1 MKLKF
6 HDIAS
11 AKYHNKPIEVRC
23 RVSGKS
29 ISPYAIPRKIRVKT
43 EEGTWVIEIKPGDE
57 NILRFLDIKTSQIGI
72 VLTQLY
78 GYKKFSY
85 KVIEVQNV
93 ERIFILPITGK
104 ERNKIGSNYTA
115 YFIGYGVDI
124 NTLYD
129 MKGYTTVDPTNQST
143 THVFTE
149 GVKVFSDIENF
160 SLTKE
165 IHNRLNEFTLP
176 KENLEEAYDRLDAI
190 YEAYSHN
197 ITKIYN
203 RTDLHLSIDL
213 AFRSVISFY
222 ISNEFVHKGWTDV
235 MIIGDTRC
243 GKGYVAEKLMKY
255 FAVGEVVSGDNVS
268 FSGLVGG
275 LQQFNKHWVITW
287 GKIPMND
294 CGFVLIDE
302 AGELK
307 EHEWSRLSRIRSE
320 GVAEITKI
328 QSQVTNA
335 RTRLLFLVNPPNKM
349 ISNYSYGIQSL
360 SDVVKAPEDIARFD
374 YCLVVAHN
382 EVTMNEINKPR
393 KQINGLFTPELEQDL
408 ILWTWSRKPN
418 EVQFSE
424 EAIKLIYDR
433 AIKLSQ
439 TYTFTIPLIQGEN
452 VRIKLAKIS
461 IAFASRF
468 YSTKHDGKTL
478 FVKSFHV
485 ECAFHFINM
494 IYKKNVSGYYAL
506 SNLQEHLNID
516 YETDFRVIEGY
527 FKAFTNKKELW
538 RCLLIN
544 NNITAVDISEHL
556 NLDQDTSRDVIS
568 RLLQAKCIVKTP
580 RVSKTYIKTPAFTE
594 WLKKVLL
601 AKE

>member
-11 AKYHNKPIEVRC
+11 AKYHNKPISIRC

-29 ISPYAIPRKIRVKT
+29 ISPYAIPRKIRVKM

-57 NILRFLDIKTSQIGI
+57 SILRFIDIKTSQIGI

-115 YFIGYGVDI
+115 YYIGYGIDI

-160 SLTKE
+160 NMTKE
-165 IHNRLNEFTLP
+165 IHNQLNEFTLP

-393 KQINGLFTPELEQDL
+393 KQINGMFTPELEQDL

-468 YSTKHDGKTL
+468 YSNRNDGKTL
-478 FVKSFHV
+478 YVKSFHV

-516 YETDFRVIEGY
+516 YETDFKVIEGF

>member
-6 HDIAS
+6 HDIVS
-11 AKYHNKPIEVRC
+11 AKYHNKPISIRC

-29 ISPYAIPRKIRVKT
+29 ISPYCIPSKIRVKT

-57 NILRFLDIKTSQIGI
+57 SILRFIDIKTSQIGI

-93 ERIFILPITGK
+93 ERIFILPMTGK

-115 YFIGYGVDI
+115 YYIGYGVDI

-129 MKGYTTVDPTNQST
+129 MKGYTTVDPTNQAT

-165 IHNRLNEFTLP
+165 IHNRLNEFTLQ

-203 RTDLHLSIDL
+203 RTDLHLTIDL

-235 MIIGDTRC
+235 MVIGDTRC

-393 KQINGLFTPELEQDL
+393 KQINGMFTPELEQDL

-468 YSTKHDGKTL
+468 YSTRNEGKTL

-516 YETDFRVIEGY
+516 YETDFRVIEGF